1 MNSDPSESVKG
12 LLSLDGRKAVVTGSG
27 GGIGS
32 AIASGFAEF
41 GVDVALVDLNVEG
54 IEAVRRELLRRFR
67 VDVLAVPA
75 DVCKLEQVEAT
86 VSMILNHFGRTDI
99 LVNCH
104 GIGQW
109 SAAEEMD
116 ENDWNMMI
124 DVNLKGVFLM
134 CQAVGRHMIERRY
147 GKIINVAS
155 MSGTIVNKPQPQAH
169 YNASKAGVIMLTKSL
184 AAEWAKY
191 NINVNSVSPGYT
203 LTPLVE
209 NLLKSNP
216 EYADYWKPL
225 IPLGRFAKPVDI
237 VGSVIFLSSEAA
249 SYITG
254 HDLVVD
260 GGYTVW

>member
-1 MNSDPSESVKG
+1 MNPNACESIKELFNFG
-12 LLSLDGRKAVVTGSG
+12 GRKAVVTGGG

-32 AIASGFAEF
+32 AISSGFAEF
-41 GVDVALVDLNVEG
+41 GVDIALVDLNAESM
-54 IEAVRRELLRRFR
+54 EAVKGELVRRFS
-67 VDVLAVPA
+67 VNVLAVPA
-75 DVCKLEQVEAT
+75 DVCNLEQVEVA
-86 VSMILNHFGRTDI
+86 INKIIADFGHIDI

-109 SAAEEMD
+109 CLAEEMD
-116 ENDWNMMI
+116 TKDWDRMI

-134 CQAVGRHMIERRY
+134 CQAVGRHMIKRKY
-147 GKIINVAS
+147 GRVINIAS

-191 NINVNSVSPGYT
+191 NIDVNSISPGYT

-209 NLLKSNP
+209 NLLRSKP

-225 IPLGRFAKPVDI
+225 IPLGRFAKPMDV
-237 VGSVIFLSSEAA
+237 VGPVIFLASEAA